1 MCARPAAV
9 SGGSAAA
16 VSAGSEQPLGHK
28 QQVGPGVTKLRVL
41 QILNVCSLFFKFEN
55 MLECALSNVRL

>member
-41 QILNVCSLFFKFEN
+41 QILNVCSLFF
-55 MLECALSNVRL
+55 